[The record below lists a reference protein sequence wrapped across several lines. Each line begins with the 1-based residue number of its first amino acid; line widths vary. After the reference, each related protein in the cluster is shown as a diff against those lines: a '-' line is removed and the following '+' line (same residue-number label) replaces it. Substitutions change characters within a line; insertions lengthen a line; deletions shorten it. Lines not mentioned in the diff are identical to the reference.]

1 MSALIIAPSAY
12 AEWCD
17 LFKELKQKTRDAEV
31 YNALKQGKFEWQK
44 DISVR
49 FMQQL
54 LDVVNYRF
62 SIAKNQLQ
70 NDLTTVLGQ
79 DNLLIQAL
87 NTFRRESEFLH
98 EVLNLP
104 VIPQKE
110 RERYRSFFRE
120 QVDKVQSVLENIGNT
135 DRNGKLLMVI
145 RSNAVNRTN

>member
-1 MSALIIAPSAY
+1 M
-12 AEWCD
+12 
-17 LFKELKQKTRDAEV
+17 FKELKQKTRDAEV